1 MRLRNVKNK
10 EEILNAS
17 SFLVKKPEQYC
28 GKWSSYF
35 GNSNPI
41 YIEIGMGK
49 GKFIRELAKR
59 YPNINFMVLKSMIVW
74 LRSVYQRLI
83 LV

>member
-17 SFLVKKPEQYC
+17 PFLVKNPKKFR

-35 GNSNPI
+35 GNTNPI

-49 GKFIRELAKR
+49 GQFIRENAKR
-59 YPNINFMVLKSMIVW
+59 YPNIKKNMIALLQSVYLRSMIVY
-74 LRSVYQRLI
+74 VI
-83 LV
+83 